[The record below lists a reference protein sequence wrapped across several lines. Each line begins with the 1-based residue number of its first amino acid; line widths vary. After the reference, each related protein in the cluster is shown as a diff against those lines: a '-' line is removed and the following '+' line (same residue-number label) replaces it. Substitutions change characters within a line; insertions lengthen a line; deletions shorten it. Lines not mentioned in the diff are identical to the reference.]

1 MSALGSQE
9 DAYRPSLFEL
19 VAQDKLKEL
28 LQPAIQYVLAVIIT
42 LKKNKKD
49 PLLNNSVIQIY
60 AQRYPRLLLRI
71 VNNHEEFYAL
81 LMLLIER
88 HYLKEWSKVN
98 S

>member
-42 LKKNKKD
+42 LKKK
-49 PLLNNSVIQIY
+49 
-60 AQRYPRLLLRI
+60 RT
-71 VNNHEEFYAL
+71 FY
-81 LMLLIER
+81 
-88 HYLKEWSKVN
+88 
-98 S
+98 